1 MHGNA
6 VDGTS
11 KESSQETPSTFFH
24 TFKANIEHIKA
35 TGRTNA
41 SVQPAEETVRQTTQ
55 PAPILLGT
63 ISPKTPTVSNM
74 LHSHPDLKNDC
85 WQILALE
92 QNSHKPF
99 TSMQNG
105 TMVYFDR
112 TTQELSWAASPASA
126 PPLVSSVSPL
136 DGLRLKTDYKNT
148 TDAKQPLIRSDPRLV
163 SEYIPT
169 QNKTNRAEETI
180 LLGKISAETPTIS
193 DLITSDPV
201 YKNHIWQIVH
211 AKLNS
216 DKPFTK
222 IPPGTEVYINKKD
235 LELSWEKPP
244 FIPQSIP
251 FIAKTA
257 KQRPPGFNSY
267 EDVSV
272 STSLASAVK
281 PYYGRPY
288 EEIDCYDL
296 ILRGLREMGVR
307 YMGHGG
313 LRQQLVNM
321 AVDKGLPRNTFFNGE
336 GIIEASGART
346 YSKSINWVSNARSQ
360 ASEAY
365 EDLQP
370 LLEKGNILSFSLQSR
385 GHTGIVSQKDGM
397 WTFINSGKM
406 DNPIDSPGA
415 LKSVGEE
422 KLKEEVF
429 NWFKLAKEKKESLQ
443 ITLGRLQVEKL
454 TTAFHQK
461 PKRELQIL

>member
-1 MHGNA
+1 
-6 VDGTS
+6 
-11 KESSQETPSTFFH
+11 
-24 TFKANIEHIKA
+24 
-35 TGRTNA
+35 
-41 SVQPAEETVRQTTQ
+41 
-55 PAPILLGT
+55 
-63 ISPKTPTVSNM
+63 
-74 LHSHPDLKNDC
+74 
-85 WQILALE
+85 
-92 QNSHKPF
+92 
-99 TSMQNG
+99 
-105 TMVYFDR
+105 
-112 TTQELSWAASPASA
+112 
-126 PPLVSSVSPL
+126 
-136 DGLRLKTDYKNT
+136 
-148 TDAKQPLIRSDPRLV
+148 
-163 SEYIPT
+163 
-169 QNKTNRAEETI
+169 
-180 LLGKISAETPTIS
+180 
-193 DLITSDPV
+193 
-201 YKNHIWQIVH
+201 
-211 AKLNS
+211 
-216 DKPFTK
+216 
-222 IPPGTEVYINKKD
+222 
-235 LELSWEKPP
+235 
-244 FIPQSIP
+244 
-251 FIAKTA
+251 
-257 KQRPPGFNSY
+257 

-360 ASEAY
+360 ASDAY